1 MNKFIPTG
9 GVKYPNCIVDR
20 NIIPKCI
27 WLISYISAIGN
38 RIGTTRT
45 IAEKMSKIAP
55 RIIKNNNNNIIKV
68 I

>member
-9 GVKYPNCIVDR
+9 GVKYPNCIVER

-38 RIGTTRT
+38 RIDFLTRT
-45 IAEKMSKIAP
+45 IAEKMSKMAP
-55 RIIKNNNNNIIKV
+55 RIIKTVTAI
-68 I
+68 